1 MSRLV
6 RRLIYVAMGLLG
18 GIAAWPVLELAV
30 YYQAQ
35 FGSYLLF
42 SLSAGA
48 AFGAVFGAFSGSVDG
63 IIAANPRSIGFG
75 ALIGAAMGAAG
86 GAIGFLLGQLI
97 LLLLGELFLQSVTE
111 FETLGLP
118 LSRAVGWAIMGM
130 FVASAEG
137 VRRRSWLKTVIGV
150 AGGIVGGLIGGAAIE
165 YAPLVLP
172 ESVARPV
179 GLALFGVLIAVF
191 YGLVE
196 RKLSAG
202 ALRLLNG
209 LYRGKEFII
218 NQRLVTIGGEP
229 GADIYLSGYSRVQG
243 RHARLQ
249 EKKGELYL
257 YPEEGAKTVKVND
270 DPVADEGSGVLKYED
285 VLQVGNAKFL
295 FRPLVLI
302 AGLLLTGLLV
312 PQGAAAQSARIGQI
326 DSGDLLTR
334 QQVDLYVSVTGR
346 NGRPL
351 DSLTADDF
359 TVFES
364 NDGQAYSELEILD
377 FAPRVAEDE
386 GVTFYL
392 LVDNSGSMYDTL
404 AGTPTDDFAETRM
417 AAATAAIRSFLGQF
431 DNPNDRVGLATFN
444 TNYTVLSPPTESVR
458 AITSLLDEI
467 SEPTRQEAYTELY
480 RATAFAALDLEEE
493 TGRTVLIVLSDGE
506 NFPYAV
512 HSGEPH
518 PEFGDQPFP
527 LNETVETLQRQ
538 GASAYAINFATR
550 GDQDFLRIANENGGL
565 VFDAA
570 DQEGLQQV
578 YTEIRE
584 RTLTEYRITYRASM
598 SPAEQRYV
606 RVRVGTRP
614 AARATRQYYAGTL
627 FGLPDGQIGF
637 GLLLPF
643 GISLLLAAL
652 LMLLRFRN
660 NRTGASVEVLNARGR
675 ATQVIDLTSPKTIIG
690 GSADAD
696 VTIANAPDV
705 RDSHATIERD
715 ERTGAY
721 TIVSDNPVT
730 VNNKPT
736 KRRKLTP
743 GDVVQ
748 LPGATV
754 VFDEPEEKE
763 SE

>member
-30 YYQAQ
+30 FYQAQ

-42 SLSAGA
+42 SLIAGA

-75 ALIGAAMGAAG
+75 ALVGAAMGAGG
-86 GAIGFLLGQLI
+86 GALGFLLGQLI

-111 FETLGLP
+111 FETVGLP
-118 LSRAVGWAIMGM
+118 VSRAIGWAIMGM

-137 VRRRSWLKTVIGV
+137 VRRRSWLKTVIGI
-150 AGGIVGGLIGGAAIE
+150 AGGIIGGLIGGAAIE
-165 YAPLVLP
+165 YAPQVLP
-172 ESVARPV
+172 EAFARPV
-179 GLALFGVLIAVF
+179 GLALFGALIAVS
-191 YGLVE
+191 YGMVE
-196 RKLSAG
+196 RRLSAG
-202 ALRLLNG
+202 TLRLLNG

-218 NQRLVTIGGEP
+218 NQRKVSIGGEP
-229 GADIYLSGYSRVQG
+229 GADIYLSGYSRVEP

-249 EKKGELYL
+249 ERKGEIYL
-257 YPEEGAKTVKVND
+257 LPEEGADTVRVND
-270 DPVADEGSGVLKYED
+270 EAVPPAGSGVLKFED

-295 FRPLVLI
+295 FRPLALVVAIVL
-302 AGLLLTGLLV
+302 AGLALT
-312 PQGAAAQSARIGQI
+312 PTAAAQSARIGQI
-326 DSGDLLTR
+326 DSGDLLSR
-334 QQVDLYVSVTGR
+334 QQVDLYVSVTDR
-346 NGRPL
+346 NGQPL
-351 DSLTADDF
+351 DRLSPEDF

-364 NDGQAYSELEILD
+364 SDGEAYTELELLD
-377 FAPRVAEDE
+377 VVPRVAEDE
-386 GVTFYL
+386 GVTFFL
-392 LVDNSGSMYDTL
+392 LVDNSGSMYD
-404 AGTPTDDFAETRM
+404 AIDGTPADEFAETRM
-417 AAATAAIRSFLGQF
+417 AAATAAIRSFLARF
-431 DNPNDRVGLATFN
+431 DNPNDRVALATFN

-458 AITSLLDEI
+458 AITALLGEI
-467 SEPTRQEAYTELY
+467 SEPSRQEAYTELY
-480 RATAFAALDLEEE
+480 RATAAAAQDLEEE
-493 TGRTVLIVLSDGE
+493 PGRTVIIVLSDGE

-518 PEFGDQPFP
+518 PEFGEQPFP
-527 LNETVETLQRQ
+527 IDRTVETLQRQ
-538 GASAYAINFATR
+538 GASAYVINFATR
-550 GDQDFLRIANENGGL
+550 GDADFLRIATENGGL

-570 DQEGLQQV
+570 DQQALQDV

-584 RTLTEYRITYRASM
+584 RTLTEYRLTYRASM
-598 SPAEQRYV
+598 APTEQRYV

-627 FGLPDGQIGF
+627 FGLPDEQIGP

-643 GISLLLAAL
+643 GIALLLAAA
-652 LMLLRFRN
+652 LMLFRFRN
-660 NRTGASVEVLNARGR
+660 NRTGANVEVLNARGK
-675 ATQVIDLTSPKTIIG
+675 ATQVIDLTSPKTVIG

-696 VTIANAPDV
+696 VTIANAPDI

-715 ERTGAY
+715 ERTGTY

-754 VFDEPEEKE
+754 VFDDPE
-763 SE
+763 SDT